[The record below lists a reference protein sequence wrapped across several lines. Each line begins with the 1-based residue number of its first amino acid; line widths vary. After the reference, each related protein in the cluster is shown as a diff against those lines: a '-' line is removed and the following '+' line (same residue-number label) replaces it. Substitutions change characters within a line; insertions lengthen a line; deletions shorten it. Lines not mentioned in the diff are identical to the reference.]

1 MLQILDSNA
10 YLCAP
15 DTYASSKYG
24 FIFANTRVI
33 SSGNNKKYL
42 GRAWYPGGAKEMV
55 IPRVLF
61 YNVDFP
67 QDVDLRVITMHEG
80 DPLNFSY
87 YIVNSLQAGKVI
99 NNIEAE

>member
-55 IPRVLF
+55 IPV
-61 YNVDFP
+61 
-67 QDVDLRVITMHEG
+67 
-80 DPLNFSY
+80 Y
-87 YIVNSLQAGKVI
+87 YFIMLIFRKM
-99 NNIEAE
+99 